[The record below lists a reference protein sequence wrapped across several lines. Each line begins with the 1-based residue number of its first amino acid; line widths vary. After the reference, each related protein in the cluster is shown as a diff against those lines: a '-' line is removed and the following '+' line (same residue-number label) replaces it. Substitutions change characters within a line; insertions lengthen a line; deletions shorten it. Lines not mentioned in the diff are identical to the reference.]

1 MLNQFSFIPRKSCS
15 SRGRRVISSNR
26 LKMATANG
34 DISINDDG
42 RIWLHR
48 PFQITPPAPPTSMHS
63 GTPIISGCQL
73 PKATPPGDRL
83 HHQFSSSSTPEKLLE
98 GILLSKSELYESQ
111 FRSRVATED
120 RKRIRRRTI
129 QSRIG
134 LGEVNV
140 TIYFPSGNDGDNS
153 LIKLNG
159 ICLHVHG
166 GCWLWGDSY
175 HQVAHRCLEMSQSM
189 NVAVVSVEYSLLSD
203 NFANLFDP
211 VNEVLIAMHWIESSG
226 PTELNTHH
234 SFVGSGESCG
244 AHLLMLAMLRRRDME
259 DVVLH
264 PPVPLLP
271 TNLCPTSWSKWKC
284 LNLVY
289 GVYDISGSPT
299 VRADG
304 DTSSPLCGNDLLWVY
319 DLYYSRVVESMQ
331 DTTNDGTQQ
340 MRMDR
345 RHPSFSPLYADLSHF
360 PPALLSVGSADPLLD
375 DSLFM
380 ASKYSSYRNHVE
392 LAVYEGGEHGVGHF
406 GLQEEEV
413 MGIRTRRHTL
423 AFMNEYLQS
432 DK

>member
-1 MLNQFSFIPRKSCS
+1 M
-15 SRGRRVISSNR
+15 
-26 LKMATANG
+26 
-34 DISINDDG
+34 
-42 RIWLHR
+42 
-48 PFQITPPAPPTSMHS
+48 
-63 GTPIISGCQL
+63 
-73 PKATPPGDRL
+73 
-83 HHQFSSSSTPEKLLE
+83 
-98 GILLSKSELYESQ
+98 
-111 FRSRVATED
+111 
-120 RKRIRRRTI
+120 
-129 QSRIG
+129 
-134 LGEVNV
+134 
-140 TIYFPSGNDGDNS
+140 TIYFPSGKDGDNS
-153 LIKLNG
+153 LIKLDG

-175 HQVAHRCLEMSQSM
+175 HQVAHRCLDMAQST
-189 NVAVVSVEYSLLSD
+189 NVAVVSVEYSLLCRVNRNVDSD
-203 NFANLFDP
+203 NSANLYDP
-211 VNEVLIAMHWIESSG
+211 VNEVFTAMDWIESSG

-234 SFVGSGESCG
+234 SFIGSGESCG

-271 TNLCPTSWSKWKC
+271 MSSCPAAQSSWSKWKC

-289 GVYDISGSPT
+289 GVYDISGSPS

-345 RHPSFSPLYADLSHF
+345 RHPSFSPLYANLSLF
-360 PPALLSVGSADPLLD
+360 PPALLSVGTADPLLD

-392 LAVYEGGEHGVGHF
+392 LAVYEGGEHGIGHF
-406 GLQEEEV
+406 GLQEEEE
-413 MGIRTRRHTL
+413 MGIRARRRTL
-423 AFMNEYLQS
+423 AFMKEYLQR